1 MCIKSKDFCELM
13 LLFNEITDD
22 NDKTRNKEKKNENR
36 AKNKMAFMKVKN
48 VDIFSMENDGR
59 RYWKDAGILAGER

>member
-1 MCIKSKDFCELM
+1 MCIKSNAFSELM

-22 NDKTRNKEKKNENR
+22 NDKTRDKKKNENR

-48 VDIFSMENDGR
+48 VDTFSMGNDGR
-59 RYWKDAGILAGER
+59 RYWKEAAS

>member
-1 MCIKSKDFCELM
+1 M

-22 NDKTRNKEKKNENR
+22 NDKTRDKKKNENR

-48 VDIFSMENDGR
+48 VDTFSMGNDGR
-59 RYWKDAGILAGER
+59 RYWKEAAS